1 MQDLITNEIYE
12 PFIFFFWA
20 TTIDFFCLFPIIFFL
35 VESVTHIFWILSL
48 CQFHLL
54 HVSSI
59 CKWPFPLSLW
69 CLLVF
74 LSLSAFPYGFCS
86 LYFLKEILPYPK
98 VIKLFFPSIFFLRCL
113 SLWFCF
119 SSLSF
124 TSLEF
129 CACCEVLFNF
139 IFSHVDSCPRTI
151 N

>member
-59 CKWPFPLSLW
+59 CRWPFPLPLW

-74 LSLSAFPYGFCS
+74 LSLSAFPYGICS
-86 LYFLKEILPYPK
+86 LHFLKEILPYPK
-98 VIKLFFPSIFFLRCL
+98 VIKLFFSLYFFSKVFEFMILLFILIFHLPGILCM
-113 SLWFCF
+113 LWG
-119 SSLSF
+119 
-124 TSLEF
+124 T
-129 CACCEVLFNF
+129 V
-139 IFSHVDSCPRTI
+139 
-151 N
+151 